1 MTDRDV
7 APIEIYDTSLRDGNQ
22 GEGVNLSLADK
33 LEIAGVLDRLGVPFT
48 EGGWP
53 GSNPKDSEFFS
64 AARGE
69 GYSTIKISA
78 FGSTHRAD
86 CLPEDDHFLKQLV
99 DARADVSCVF
109 GKSWLLHVDQAL
121 SLIHISEPTRPY

>member
-7 APIEIYDTSLRDGNQ
+7 TPIEIYDTSLRDGNQ

-53 GSNPKDSEFFS
+53 GSNPKDAEFFERAQGELS
-64 AARGE
+64 AEAW
-69 GYSTIKISA
+69 SKVVA
-78 FGSTHRAD
+78 FGSTRYKDIAV
-86 CLPEDDHFLKQLV
+86 EDDKQVQMLV
-99 DARADVSCVF
+99 DSKARVVTLV
-109 GKSWLLHVDQAL
+109 GKRPRATL
-121 SLIHISEPTRPY
+121 S

>member
-1 MTDRDV
+1 MSEVPPDR
-7 APIEIYDTSLRDGNQ
+7 IEIYDTSLRDGNQ

-33 LEIAGVLDRLGVPFT
+33 LEITAVLDQLGVQFT

-53 GSNPKDSEFFS
+53 GSNPKDSEFFV
-64 AARGE
+64 AARQQ
-69 GYSTIKISA
+69 SFNQIQISA

-86 CLPEDDHFLKQLV
+86 CLPEEDHFLQQLI
-99 DARADVSCVF
+99 DAKADVTCIF

-121 SLIHISEPTRPY
+121 VYMAT